1 MFSETKYSLA
11 KTAEKSSTKVLCR
24 SLQVCFYLKQ
34 PENSLTS
41 IKTPQQSSNQNIV
54 VYF

>member
-11 KTAEKSSTKVLCR
+11 KTAEKSSTKVICR
-24 SLQVCFYLKQ
+24 SLQVRFYLKQ
-34 PENSLTS
+34 AETS